1 MPARF
6 VSDTGNEVPAV
17 TAAQMCEVDRI
28 AIEETGPNLF
38 QMMENA
44 GSHLAAQALEALG
57 ERSREAL
64 VVVLAGPGGN
74 GGGGICA
81 ARHLANH
88 GVRVALCLSEP
99 GRLGPVPALQCKI
112 FRETNGIE
120 VAADRIAGEQPDLI
134 LDALIGYSLTG
145 PLRGTAAELIRWANG
160 SAPIL
165 SLDVPSGLDATTG
178 EAPGEVARARW
189 TMTLAL
195 PKTGLLDERASELV
209 LADIGIP
216 EGVYRRA
223 GIPYQTPFDRR
234 TRVSLHR
241 SR

>member
-6 VSDTGNEVPAV
+6 VTDTGQEVPAV
-17 TAAQMCEVDRI
+17 TAAQMREVDRI
-28 AIEETGPNLF
+28 AIEEIGPNLF

-44 GSHLAAQALEALG
+44 GSNLAAQALEALG
-57 ERSREAL
+57 ERWREVL

-99 GRLGPVPALQCKI
+99 GRLAPVPALQRQI
-112 FRETNGIE
+112 FRETIGIE
-120 VAADRIAGEQPDLI
+120 VATDRLAGERPDLI
-134 LDALIGYSLTG
+134 VDALIGYSLAG
-145 PLRGTAAELIRWANG
+145 PPRGTAAELIRWANG

-195 PKTGLLDERASELV
+195 PKTELLDERAGEIV

-223 GIPYQTPFDRR
+223 AIPYRTPFDRR
-234 TRVSLHR
+234 TRVPLHR